1 MAATEILA
9 RGWTF
14 SCNGTAVGPDGIKSF
29 KISHTKKDADIT
41 SFGSQGREE
50 HIPVT
55 RGTTVTLEGNYLE
68 DATTGARDA
77 GQAAFDALA
86 EKVGAEGLETIVI
99 TSPGGNTYTFTASA
113 KKADIGGGN
122 DDPTSWGVELTVSGT
137 VMEG

>member
-1 MAATEILA
+1 MAVTEILA
-9 RGWTF
+9 RGWAF
-14 SCNGTAVGPDGIKSF
+14 SCNGTTVGPDGIKSF
-29 KISHTKKDADIT
+29 KISHTKKDADT
-41 SFGSQGREE
+41 STYGSNGREE

-55 RGTTVTLEGNYLE
+55 RGTTLTLEGLFLE
-68 DATTGARDA
+68 DEDTGARDA

-86 EKVGAEGLETIVI
+86 EAVGTAGLGTIVV

-122 DDPTSWGVELTVSGT
+122 DDVTSWGVEVTVSGA